1 MGYLIKIK
9 RVVFKFKDGIAPD
22 HMNIA
27 GDCFDLRD
35 GFIYVWNGEDVVA
48 MVRVDII
55 NYVCISEKKEN

>member
-1 MGYLIKIK
+1 VK

-48 MVRVDII
+48 MVRVDIV
-55 NYVCISEKKEN
+55 NLVCISEKKENT